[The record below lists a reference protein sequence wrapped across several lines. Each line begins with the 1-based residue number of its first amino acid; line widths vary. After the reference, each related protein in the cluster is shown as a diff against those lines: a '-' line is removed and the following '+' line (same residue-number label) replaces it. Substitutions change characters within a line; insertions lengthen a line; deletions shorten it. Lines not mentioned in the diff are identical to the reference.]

1 MACKLQPG
9 KVPNR
14 VQCQE
19 EYSAKIMTNYEI
31 PESMTN
37 LRKIFG
43 GRDATTGKA
52 SADPSIVL
60 RNTPPSNNLFMQRT
74 VLIIKMSDF

>member
-1 MACKLQPG
+1 
-9 KVPNR
+9 
-14 VQCQE
+14 
-19 EYSAKIMTNYEI
+19 MTNYEI

-60 RNTPPSNNLFMQRT
+60 RNTTHQ
-74 VLIIKMSDF
+74 IIYLCRERF